1 MASDEWLDR
10 EDNATVLDFCMRWLS
25 PGSDLS
31 LYALDAEEPDVS
43 EYDQLPDVA
52 ALAERPKMCLQDGSG
67 ADLKKD
73 FTQLFVDQMYAMD
86 MDLVPEAVDLYA
98 ALGVEKA
105 PLGLIA
111 PQFEAPTPALRPA
124 VFPPALRELP
134 PPPLELFDLE
144 EASRTTPPS
153 SRRCST
159 GARAG
164 RTRTCARSSA
174 KARGYAASCRL
185 RRARRRGGADGALA
199 DVFREMVRFKKAADD
214 RLGDAALFGAR
225 AAFTYPRCFARNRRY
240 ESVRREIPTQH
251 VACARSTLAGPRE
264 TRARASPRGGIIA
277 FRCRGIAGRTSPRT
291 TSCTR
296 RPGA

>member
-1 MASDEWLDR
+1 MGSGRMASDEWLDR

-124 VFPPALRELP
+124 VPHRARAAAPG
-134 PPPLELFDLE
+134 LERSTWRRR
-144 EASRTTPPS
+144 SRTTPPS

-185 RRARRRGGADGALA
+185 RRARKT
-199 DVFREMVRFKKAADD
+199 EAA
-214 RLGDAALFGAR
+214 RTAR
-225 AAFTYPRCFARNRRY
+225 
-240 ESVRREIPTQH
+240 
-251 VACARSTLAGPRE
+251 
-264 TRARASPRGGIIA
+264 
-277 FRCRGIAGRTSPRT
+277 
-291 TSCTR
+291 
-296 RPGA
+296 